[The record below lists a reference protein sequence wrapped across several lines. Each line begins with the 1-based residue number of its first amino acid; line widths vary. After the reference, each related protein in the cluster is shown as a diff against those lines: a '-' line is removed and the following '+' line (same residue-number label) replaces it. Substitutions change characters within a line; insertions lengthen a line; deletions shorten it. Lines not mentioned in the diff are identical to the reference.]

1 MRYRLAVAD
10 LLALLGFSV
19 AGATFHGVEV
29 GWDVLLRTFLPLAVS
44 WLCVAGALGTYRK
57 GGWRLLV
64 ATWAVA
70 VPAGLLL
77 RQALLGR
84 LASPGTWPFLLVG
97 TPVSGLLLALVRLV
111 VWRLA
116 RVV

>member
-1 MRYRLAVAD
+1 MRGRLAVAD
-10 LLALLGFSV
+10 LVALLGFSV
-19 AGATFHGVEV
+19 AGAAFHGVEV
-29 GWDVLLRTFLPLAVS
+29 SWDVVLRTFLPLAAS
-44 WLCVAGALGTYRK
+44 WLSAAALLGTYRR
-57 GGWRLLV
+57 GGWPVLA
-64 ATWAVA
+64 ATWAMA
-70 VPAGLLL
+70 VPVGILL

-97 TPVSGLLLALVRLV
+97 TAVSGLLLALVRLA